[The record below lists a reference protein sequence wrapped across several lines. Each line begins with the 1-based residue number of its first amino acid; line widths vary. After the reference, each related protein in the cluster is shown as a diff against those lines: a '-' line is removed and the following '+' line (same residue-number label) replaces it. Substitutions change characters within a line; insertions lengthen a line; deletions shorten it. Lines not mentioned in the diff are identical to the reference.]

1 MKIDRSNYE
10 IWLIDWLDGNLS
22 GTDIEELQLFLKK
35 NPDLKDEVEELN
47 TVRLSSLTDS
57 YSLKNQLKKT
67 PADLTG
73 AHIEY
78 LSAAY
83 LEGDLSSYQK
93 NELIEIVES
102 DPEKKKT
109 FELTQRMK
117 LAPLAVTFKHKSRLT
132 RRTFAGKIIRLSVIG
147 LPAAAMIALAILNY
161 HSGPRTTSFKQEI
174 TAKSGTENSI
184 SAKPADSKSQD
195 KFQTE
200 EKSGRTPGKQ
210 RNLNPETSK
219 TALISSVPQ
228 IINPAQKDTSQIIKN
243 THPAFPEK
251 INFLRPVI
259 TYTPGIPNTLVA
271 FNSTQII
278 PEIDDG
284 RSKLGKFLARNFREK
299 ILKEDKAQDSPLKA
313 YEIAE
318 AGVSGLNKLLGWE
331 MALDKRNDENG
342 ELKSVYFSSKML
354 KFNAPVKKTESLR

>member
-22 GTDIEELQLFLKK
+22 GTEIEELQLFLKA
-35 NPDLKDEVEELN
+35 NPDLNDEVEELN

-67 PADLTG
+67 PADLTR

-93 NELIEIVES
+93 SELEEIVDS
-102 DPEKKKT
+102 DPDKKKT

-117 LAPLAVTFKHKSRLT
+117 LAPLSITFRYKSRLT
-132 RRTFAGKIIRLSVIG
+132 RRSFAGKIIRLSVIG
-147 LPAAAMIALAILNY
+147 LPAAAMIALAILSY
-161 HSGPRTTSFKQEI
+161 YSGPRTTSFKQEI
-174 TAKSGTENSI
+174 ISKTGTEDSI
-184 SAKPADSKSQD
+184 SVKPADSRVQN

-200 EKSGRTPGKQ
+200 EKSNRASRKQ
-210 RNLNPETSK
+210 RNLSLEASK
-219 TALISSVPQ
+219 TVLISSVPG
-228 IINPAQKDTSQIIKN
+228 IVYPTEKDTSLIPKN
-243 THPAFPEK
+243 SLPAVPEK
-251 INFLRPVI
+251 IYF
-259 TYTPGIPNTLVA
+259 PGSIRTNTLDIPNTLVA
-271 FNSTQII
+271 FKSTQII

-299 ILKEDKAQDSPLKA
+299 ILKENRAQDSPLKA

-331 MALDKRNDENG
+331 MALDKRNDDNG

-354 KFNAPVKKTESLR
+354 KFNAPVKKNESLR